1 MKLRIFSWPLAAVA
15 LVIAQAAHAQTYP
28 EHPVRIVVPF
38 PPGGNVD
45 QSARIIANSL
55 SEELGQTFVVEN
67 KAGAS
72 GMIGSDFVAKAKPDG
87 YTVLVSSNSAISIV
101 PLTNPNAPYEPLRD
115 FSAIGMLALTPMVIV
130 TNPNLPVNSVSELV
144 ELAKKTP
151 GGLALATP
159 SSGSIN
165 HMVIELF
172 QASTGA
178 KFNLVHYKGNAPAIA
193 DVLGGHVQVSF
204 DQLTSSLPHI
214 KSGKL
219 RALAVTSPNR
229 APDLPDVPT
238 LAEAGYP
245 NIEAVTFTAMVAP
258 AGTPS
263 EIVNKLNAAINKSL
277 QTAEVKQRF
286 AGIGAQVNGTT
297 PEEFHRFL
305 QSEQRRW
312 GKVIK
317 DANITSE

>member
-1 MKLRIFSWPLAAVA
+1 
-15 LVIAQAAHAQTYP
+15 
-28 EHPVRIVVPF
+28 
-38 PPGGNVD
+38 
-45 QSARIIANSL
+45 
-55 SEELGQTFVVEN
+55 
-67 KAGAS
+67 
-72 GMIGSDFVAKAKPDG
+72 
-87 YTVLVSSNSAISIV
+87 SIV

-165 HMVIELF
+165 HMAIELF

-258 AGTPS
+258 AGT
-263 EIVNKLNAAINKSL
+263 
-277 QTAEVKQRF
+277 
-286 AGIGAQVNGTT
+286 
-297 PEEFHRFL
+297 
-305 QSEQRRW
+305 
-312 GKVIK
+312 
-317 DANITSE
+317 